1 MIVADA
7 SLLANYLNPLAPA
20 NEAEAVYRKDAD
32 WHAPSLWS
40 SELRN
45 TLLKYLRA
53 GILAVSHAE
62 AIMEDAA
69 AVVGTREHAAISAQV
84 LGAAMTYKISA
95 YDAEYIALA
104 KNLGVPLVTF
114 DRKLANAASGIALLP
129 TDYVARY

>member
-32 WHAPSLWS
+32 WHAPSLWR
-40 SELRN
+40 SELQN

-53 GILAVSHAE
+53 GMLTVGQAE

-69 AVVGTREHAAISAQV
+69 AVVGTREQGASNAQV
-84 LGAAMTYKISA
+84 LGTAMLYKISA
-95 YDAEYIALA
+95 YDAEYVATA
-104 KNLGVPLVTF
+104 QVLGVPLVTF
-114 DRKLANAASGIALLP
+114 DKKLVRAAPGIALSPEDFL
-129 TDYVARY
+129 R